1 MGGACGGRR
10 WGVCG
15 SWAGRGEVMGGA
27 CGGHRRGMCG
37 SWVGLL
43 TGLCCRFDMEQT
55 QSQEEVEREKS
66 LREKLG
72 IEKDRLTGEVLS
84 LRQQLE
90 VLCMCVYEHV

>member
-1 MGGACGGRR
+1 MGRLWAGPVGVIGGAC
-10 WGVCG
+10 
-15 SWAGRGEVMGGA
+15 AGHGW
-27 CGGHRRGMCG
+27 GMCG
-37 SWVGLL
+37 SWVGLS

-90 VLCMCVYEHV
+90 VLCVCVYEHV

>member
-10 WGVCG
+10 CG
-15 SWAGRGEVMGGA
+15 LSGLWAGPVGVIGGA
-27 CGGHRRGMCG
+27 CAGHGWGMCW
-37 SWVGLL
+37 SRVGLS

-90 VLCMCVYEHV
+90 VLCVCI